1 MLDGQRC
8 ETVLVAGCRPG
19 RETGQMNSVQCSRPA
34 SGVCSTE
41 VRRVYDHDRDAPAGS
56 VVVPSVFVA
65 VRNEQSQLLLVRRR
79 DRGAWELPGGR
90 VDVGESAVVAAVRE
104 TVEESGVVVRITG
117 LVGLSTDPEHI
128 MVSATGGEVRQQF
141 VVSLH
146 AWAVRGTPVP
156 DLQETIDAAWFDT
169 AAVHALAVERGARL
183 IRQALSGALEP
194 HLD

>member
-1 MLDGQRC
+1 
-8 ETVLVAGCRPG
+8 
-19 RETGQMNSVQCSRPA
+19 
-34 SGVCSTE
+34 VCGA
-41 VRRVYDHDRDAPAGS
+41 HHG
-56 VVVPSVFVA
+56 
-65 VRNEQSQLLLVRRR
+65 LVR
-79 DRGAWELPGGR
+79 
-90 VDVGESAVVAAVRE
+90 
-104 TVEESGVVVRITG
+104 
-117 LVGLSTDPEHI
+117 LSTDPEHI

-169 AAVHALAVERGARL
+169 AEVHALAVERGARL